1 MGNRDSPIERNNG
14 FYGTL
19 FPLHPQSLLAQ
30 AKLMSI
36 QDEWCIQTHGENGLT
51 KAVLESKVTPEQAA
65 TELHQYIKKFIPEPK
80 RALLAGNTVHADK
93 AFLRKE
99 PYKKVHDHL
108 HHRILDVS
116 SLKEA
121 AKRWSSLDVL
131 LKVPEKKLVH
141 MAKEDI
147 LESIEEA
154 RYYKEAI
161 FQKK

>member
-1 MGNRDSPIERNNG
+1 M
-14 FYGTL
+14 
-19 FPLHPQSLLAQ
+19 
-30 AKLMSI
+30 
-36 QDEWCIQTHGENGLT
+36 
-51 KAVLESKVTPEQAA
+51 LESKVTPEQAS
-65 TELHQYIKKFIPEPK
+65 TSLLSYIRKYIPEPK

-99 PYKKVHDHL
+99 PYRKVHDHL

-131 LKVPEKKLVH
+131 LGVPEKKLEH
-141 MAKEDI
+141 KAKEDI

-161 FQKK
+161 FQKD